1 METSSLFNIP
11 ISKDIIKI
19 YLSSICS
26 KDLSD
31 DYNIKLYIIAN
42 ELYKSWSFNCDLIK
56 QNPNISMVRVK
67 ILTTDGG
74 VISQNYIDNSRSFYF
89 LPINRQQYFI
99 VLAEFLI
106 KLIKYYES
114 PIIGKNIHYEL
125 IYAYWLFLNRIDDC
139 RLNKLWSELE
149 VENQQYFVRMFNF
162 ANYYLANNDCMFEMI
177 N

>member
-1 METSSLFNIP
+1 
-11 ISKDIIKI
+11 
-19 YLSSICS
+19 
-26 KDLSD
+26 
-31 DYNIKLYIIAN
+31 
-42 ELYKSWSFNCDLIK
+42 
-56 QNPNISMVRVK
+56 MVRVK

-99 VLAEFLI
+99 VLTEFLI